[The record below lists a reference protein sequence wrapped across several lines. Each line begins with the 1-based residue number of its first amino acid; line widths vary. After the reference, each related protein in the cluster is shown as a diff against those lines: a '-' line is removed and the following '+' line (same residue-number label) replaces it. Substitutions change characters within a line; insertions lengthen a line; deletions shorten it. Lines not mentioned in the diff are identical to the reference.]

1 MQRKSWFLPDGRLCI
16 PVYDTKEGPEVM
28 TQKLNL
34 KRKILMGVTLFSMF
48 FGAGNL
54 IFPPY
59 LGAQAGTSA
68 WTAFMGF
75 AMSAVGLPVLGVI
88 AVTLSGGLNALASRV
103 HPRFAFV
110 YILVL
115 YLAIGPC
122 LAIPRTASTSFSM
135 AGPPFLT
142 ENVPVALVQ
151 FVYTVIFF
159 TAASLVALHPE
170 KLTEYLGK
178 RLTPVL
184 LTLIT
189 VLFVAALLRPAGSA
203 AAPSQAYAHAASL
216 EGFLYGYQTMDTL
229 AALNFGMIV
238 ALNVQALG
246 ICEEKAVMKETVS
259 AGWIAGGLLLAVYAM
274 LNQVGKL
281 SGKAFPGTA
290 NGTEVLMQM
299 AEFLFGKAGAVILA
313 AIFVIACF
321 NTCVGLLSC
330 CGKYFSSCFPQ
341 IGYRVWVFGF
351 AAVSAVLANVGLDT
365 ILLFSVPALN
375 AIYPLAILLIALAFL
390 EKALKR
396 FPDVYPWSALLCGLS
411 SVLTVL
417 AKQGFAI
424 PGLTK
429 LIQGIPGYTA
439 GFGWLLPT
447 ILGAGI
453 GMLFSMFPG
462 KYINQTKTNRRGV

>member
-1 MQRKSWFLPDGRLCI
+1 
-16 PVYDTKEGPEVM
+16 M

-34 KRKILMGVTLFSMF
+34 KTKFLMGVTLFSMF

-68 WTAFMGF
+68 WTAFIGF

-88 AVTLSGGLNALASRV
+88 AVTVSGGLNALASRV
-103 HPRFAFV
+103 HPKFAFV
-110 YILVL
+110 YIAVL

-135 AGPPFLT
+135 AGPPFLP
-142 ENVPVALVQ
+142 ESVPEAPVQ
-151 FVYTVIFF
+151 LLYTIVFF
-159 TAASLVALHPE
+159 LAASLVAMHPE

-184 LTLIT
+184 LTLI
-189 VLFVAALLRPAGSA
+189 AALFLAALVNPAGSA
-203 AAPSQAYAHAASL
+203 AAPAEAYASAAPV

-246 ICEEKAVMKETVS
+246 VREEKAVTGETVF
-259 AGWIAGGLLLAVYAM
+259 AGWIAGALLLAVYAM
-274 LNQVGKL
+274 LTFVGRL
-281 SGKAFPGTA
+281 SGTAFPGTA
-290 NGTEVLMQM
+290 DGTEVLMRT
-299 AEFLFGKAGAVILA
+299 AEHLFGKAGALILA
-313 AIFVIACF
+313 LIFVIACF

-330 CGKYFSSCFPQ
+330 CGKYFNGCFPR
-341 IGYRVWVFGF
+341 IGYRAWVWGF
-351 AAVSAVLANVGLDT
+351 AAVSAVLANVGLEA
-365 ILLFSVPALN
+365 ILLFSVPVLN

-390 EKALKR
+390 KRALTR
-396 FPDVYPWSALLCGLS
+396 FPAVYPWTALLCGVS
-411 SVLTVL
+411 SVLAVL
-417 AKQGFAI
+417 EQQGLSIPGVTGLIHAI
-424 PGLTK
+424 PG
-429 LIQGIPGYTA
+429 YAA

-447 ILGAGI
+447 VLGAGI
-453 GMLFSMFPG
+453 GVLWSVM
-462 KYINQTKTNRRGV
+462 RRKDSRP

>member
-1 MQRKSWFLPDGRLCI
+1 MI
-16 PVYDTKEGPEVM
+16 
-28 TQKLNL
+28 QKLDL
-34 KRKILMGVTLFSMF
+34 KTKFLMGVTLFSMF

-68 WTAFMGF
+68 WTAFIGF

-88 AVTLSGGLNALASRV
+88 AVTVSGGLNALASRV
-103 HPRFAFV
+103 HPKFAFV
-110 YILVL
+110 YIAVL

-135 AGPPFLT
+135 AGPPFLP
-142 ENVPVALVQ
+142 ESVPEAPVQ
-151 FVYTVIFF
+151 LLYTIVFF
-159 TAASLVALHPE
+159 LAASLVAMHPE

-184 LTLIT
+184 LTLI
-189 VLFVAALLRPAGSA
+189 AALFLAALVNPAGPA
-203 AAPSQAYAHAASL
+203 AAPAEAYASAAPV

-246 ICEEKAVMKETVS
+246 VREEKAVTGETVF
-259 AGWIAGGLLLAVYAM
+259 AGWIAGALLLAVYAM
-274 LNQVGKL
+274 LTFVGRL
-281 SGKAFPGTA
+281 SGTAFPGTA
-290 NGTEVLMQM
+290 DGTEVLMRT
-299 AEFLFGKAGAVILA
+299 AEHLFGKAGALILA
-313 AIFVIACF
+313 LIFVIACF

-330 CGKYFSSCFPQ
+330 CGKYFNGCFPR
-341 IGYRVWVFGF
+341 IGYRAWVWGF
-351 AAVSAVLANVGLDT
+351 AAVSAVLANVGLEA
-365 ILLFSVPALN
+365 ILLFSVPVLN

-390 EKALKR
+390 KRALTR
-396 FPDVYPWSALLCGLS
+396 FPAVYPWTALLCGVS

-417 AKQGFAI
+417 EQQGLSIPGVTGLIHAI
-424 PGLTK
+424 PG
-429 LIQGIPGYTA
+429 YAA

-447 ILGAGI
+447 VLGAGI
-453 GMLFSMFPG
+453 GVLWSVM
-462 KYINQTKTNRRGV
+462 RRKDSCP

>member
-1 MQRKSWFLPDGRLCI
+1 
-16 PVYDTKEGPEVM
+16 M

-34 KRKILMGVTLFSMF
+34 KTKFLMGVTLFSMF

-68 WTAFMGF
+68 WTAFIGF

-88 AVTLSGGLNALASRV
+88 AVTVSGGLNALASRV
-103 HPRFAFV
+103 HPKFAFV
-110 YILVL
+110 YIAVL

-135 AGPPFLT
+135 AGPPFLP
-142 ENVPVALVQ
+142 ESVPEAPVQ
-151 FVYTVIFF
+151 LLYTIVFF
-159 TAASLVALHPE
+159 LAASLVAMHPE

-184 LTLIT
+184 LTLI
-189 VLFVAALLRPAGSA
+189 AALFLAALVNPAGPA
-203 AAPSQAYAHAASL
+203 AAPAEAYASAAPV

-246 ICEEKAVMKETVS
+246 VREEKAVTGETVF
-259 AGWIAGGLLLAVYAM
+259 AGWIAGALLLAVYAM
-274 LNQVGKL
+274 LTFVGRL
-281 SGKAFPGTA
+281 SGTAFPGTA
-290 NGTEVLMQM
+290 DGTEVLMRT
-299 AEFLFGKAGAVILA
+299 AEHLFGKAGALILA
-313 AIFVIACF
+313 LIFVIACF

-330 CGKYFSSCFPQ
+330 CGKYFNGCFPR
-341 IGYRVWVFGF
+341 IGYRAWVWGF
-351 AAVSAVLANVGLDT
+351 AAVSAVLANVGLEA
-365 ILLFSVPALN
+365 ILLFSVPVLN
-375 AIYPLAILLIALAFL
+375 AIYPLAILLIVLAFL
-390 EKALKR
+390 KRALTR
-396 FPDVYPWSALLCGLS
+396 FPAVYPWTALLCGVS

-417 AKQGFAI
+417 EQQGLSIPGVTGLIHAI
-424 PGLTK
+424 PG
-429 LIQGIPGYTA
+429 YAA

-447 ILGAGI
+447 VLGAGI
-453 GMLFSMFPG
+453 GVLWSVM
-462 KYINQTKTNRRGV
+462 RRKDSCP

>member
-1 MQRKSWFLPDGRLCI
+1 MI
-16 PVYDTKEGPEVM
+16 
-28 TQKLNL
+28 QKLDL
-34 KRKILMGVTLFSMF
+34 KTKFLMGMTLFSMF

-68 WTAFMGF
+68 WTAFIGF

-88 AVTLSGGLNALASRV
+88 AVTVSGGLNALASRV
-103 HPRFAFV
+103 HPKFAFV
-110 YILVL
+110 YIAVL

-135 AGPPFLT
+135 AGPPFLP
-142 ENVPVALVQ
+142 ESVPEAPVQ
-151 FVYTVIFF
+151 LLYTIVFF
-159 TAASLVALHPE
+159 LAASLVAMHPE

-184 LTLIT
+184 LTLI
-189 VLFVAALLRPAGSA
+189 AALFLAALVNPAGPA
-203 AAPSQAYAHAASL
+203 AAPAEAYASAAPV

-246 ICEEKAVMKETVS
+246 VREEKAVTGETVF
-259 AGWIAGGLLLAVYAM
+259 AGWIAGALLLAVYAM
-274 LNQVGKL
+274 LTFVGRL
-281 SGKAFPGTA
+281 SGTAFPGTA
-290 NGTEVLMQM
+290 DGTEVLMRT
-299 AEFLFGKAGAVILA
+299 AEHLFGKAGALILA
-313 AIFVIACF
+313 LIFVIACF

-330 CGKYFSSCFPQ
+330 CGKYFNGCFPR
-341 IGYRVWVFGF
+341 IGYRAWVWGF
-351 AAVSAVLANVGLDT
+351 AAVSAVLANVGLEA
-365 ILLFSVPALN
+365 ILLFSVPVLN

-390 EKALKR
+390 KRALTR
-396 FPDVYPWSALLCGLS
+396 FPAVYPWTALLCGVS

-417 AKQGFAI
+417 EQQGLSIPGVTGLIHAI
-424 PGLTK
+424 PG
-429 LIQGIPGYTA
+429 YAA

-447 ILGAGI
+447 VLGAGI
-453 GMLFSMFPG
+453 GVLWSVM
-462 KYINQTKTNRRGV
+462 RRQDSCP

>member
-1 MQRKSWFLPDGRLCI
+1 
-16 PVYDTKEGPEVM
+16 M

-34 KRKILMGVTLFSMF
+34 KTKFLMGVTLFSMF

-68 WTAFMGF
+68 WTAFIGF

-88 AVTLSGGLNALASRV
+88 AVTVSGGLNALASRV
-103 HPRFAFV
+103 HPKFAFV
-110 YILVL
+110 YIAVL

-135 AGPPFLT
+135 AGPPFLP
-142 ENVPVALVQ
+142 ESVPEAPVQ
-151 FVYTVIFF
+151 LLYTIVFF
-159 TAASLVALHPE
+159 LAASLVAMHPE

-184 LTLIT
+184 LTLI
-189 VLFVAALLRPAGSA
+189 AALFLAALVNPAGPA
-203 AAPSQAYAHAASL
+203 AAPAEAYASAAPV

-246 ICEEKAVMKETVS
+246 VREEKAVTGETVF
-259 AGWIAGGLLLAVYAM
+259 AGWIAGVLLLAVYAM
-274 LNQVGKL
+274 LTFVGRL
-281 SGKAFPGTA
+281 SGTAFPGTA
-290 NGTEVLMQM
+290 DGTEVLMRT
-299 AEFLFGKAGAVILA
+299 AEHLFGKAGALILA
-313 AIFVIACF
+313 LIFVIACF

-330 CGKYFSSCFPQ
+330 CGKYFNGCFPR
-341 IGYRVWVFGF
+341 IGYRAWVWGF
-351 AAVSAVLANVGLDT
+351 AAVSAVLANVGLEA
-365 ILLFSVPALN
+365 ILLFSVPVLN

-390 EKALKR
+390 KRALTR
-396 FPDVYPWSALLCGLS
+396 FPAVYPWTALLCGVS
-411 SVLTVL
+411 SVLAVL
-417 AKQGFAI
+417 EQQGLSIPGVTGLIHAI
-424 PGLTK
+424 PG
-429 LIQGIPGYTA
+429 YAA

-447 ILGAGI
+447 VLGAGI
-453 GMLFSMFPG
+453 GVLWSVM
-462 KYINQTKTNRRGV
+462 RRKDSCP

>member
-1 MQRKSWFLPDGRLCI
+1 
-16 PVYDTKEGPEVM
+16 
-28 TQKLNL
+28 
-34 KRKILMGVTLFSMF
+34 MF

-68 WTAFMGF
+68 WTAFIGF

-88 AVTLSGGLNALASRV
+88 AVTVSGGLNALASRV
-103 HPRFAFV
+103 HPKFAFV
-110 YILVL
+110 YIAVL

-135 AGPPFLT
+135 AGPPFLP
-142 ENVPVALVQ
+142 ESVPEAPVQ
-151 FVYTVIFF
+151 LLYTIVFF
-159 TAASLVALHPE
+159 LAASLVAMHPE

-184 LTLIT
+184 LTLI
-189 VLFVAALLRPAGSA
+189 AALFIAALVNPAGPA
-203 AAPSQAYAHAASL
+203 AAPAETYASAAPV

-246 ICEEKAVMKETVS
+246 VREEKAVTGETVF
-259 AGWIAGGLLLAVYAM
+259 AGWIAGALLLTVYAM
-274 LNQVGKL
+274 LTFVGQL
-281 SGKAFPGTA
+281 SGTAFPGTA
-290 NGTEVLMQM
+290 DGTEVLMRT
-299 AEFLFGKAGAVILA
+299 AEHLFGKAGALILA
-313 AIFVIACF
+313 LIFVIACF

-330 CGKYFSSCFPQ
+330 CGKYFNGCFPR
-341 IGYRVWVFGF
+341 IGYRAWVWGF
-351 AAVSAVLANVGLDT
+351 AAVSAVLANVGLEA
-365 ILLFSVPALN
+365 ILLFSVPVLN

-390 EKALKR
+390 KKALTR
-396 FPDVYPWSALLCGLS
+396 FPAVYPWTALLCGVS

-417 AKQGFAI
+417 EQQGLSIPGVTGLIHAI
-424 PGLTK
+424 PG
-429 LIQGIPGYTA
+429 YAA

-447 ILGAGI
+447 VLGAGI
-453 GMLFSMFPG
+453 GILWSVM
-462 KYINQTKTNRRGV
+462 RRKGSCP

>member
-1 MQRKSWFLPDGRLCI
+1 
-16 PVYDTKEGPEVM
+16 M

-34 KRKILMGVTLFSMF
+34 KTKFLMGVTLFSMF

-59 LGAQAGTSA
+59 LGAQAGTSV
-68 WTAFMGF
+68 WTAFIGF

-88 AVTLSGGLNALASRV
+88 AVTVSGGLNALASRV
-103 HPRFAFV
+103 HPKFAFV
-110 YILVL
+110 YIAVL

-135 AGPPFLT
+135 AGPPFLP
-142 ENVPVALVQ
+142 ESVPEAPVQ
-151 FVYTVIFF
+151 LLYTIVFF
-159 TAASLVALHPE
+159 LAASLVAMHPE

-184 LTLIT
+184 LTLI
-189 VLFVAALLRPAGSA
+189 AALFLAALVNPAGPA
-203 AAPSQAYAHAASL
+203 AAPAEAYASAAPV

-246 ICEEKAVMKETVS
+246 VREEKAVTGETVF
-259 AGWIAGGLLLAVYAM
+259 AGWIAGALLLAVYAM
-274 LNQVGKL
+274 LTFVGQL
-281 SGKAFPGTA
+281 SGTAFPGTA
-290 NGTEVLMQM
+290 DGTEVLMRT
-299 AEFLFGKAGAVILA
+299 AEHLFGKAGALILA
-313 AIFVIACF
+313 LIFVIACF

-330 CGKYFSSCFPQ
+330 CGKYFNGCFPR
-341 IGYRVWVFGF
+341 IGYRAWVWGF
-351 AAVSAVLANVGLDT
+351 AAVSAVLANVGLEA
-365 ILLFSVPALN
+365 ILLFSVPVLN

-390 EKALKR
+390 KRALTR
-396 FPDVYPWSALLCGLS
+396 FPAVYPWTALLCGVS

-417 AKQGFAI
+417 EQQGLSIPGVTGLIHAI
-424 PGLTK
+424 PG
-429 LIQGIPGYTA
+429 YAA

-447 ILGAGI
+447 VLGAGI
-453 GMLFSMFPG
+453 GVLWSVM
-462 KYINQTKTNRRGV
+462 RRKDSCP

>member
-1 MQRKSWFLPDGRLCI
+1 
-16 PVYDTKEGPEVM
+16 M

-34 KRKILMGVTLFSMF
+34 KTKFLMGVTLFSMF

-68 WTAFMGF
+68 WTAFIGF

-88 AVTLSGGLNALASRV
+88 AVTVSGGLNALASRV
-103 HPRFAFV
+103 HPKFAFV
-110 YILVL
+110 YIAVL

-135 AGPPFLT
+135 AGPPFLP
-142 ENVPVALVQ
+142 ESIPEAPVQLL
-151 FVYTVIFF
+151 YTIVFF
-159 TAASLVALHPE
+159 LAASLVAMHPE

-184 LTLIT
+184 LTLI
-189 VLFVAALLRPAGSA
+189 AALFLAALVNPAGPA
-203 AAPSQAYAHAASL
+203 AAPSEAYASAAPV

-246 ICEEKAVMKETVS
+246 VQEEKAVTGETVF
-259 AGWIAGGLLLAVYAM
+259 AGWIAGALLLAVYAM
-274 LNQVGKL
+274 LTFVGRL
-281 SGKAFPGTA
+281 SGTAFPGTA
-290 NGTEVLMQM
+290 DGTEVLMRT
-299 AEFLFGKAGAVILA
+299 AEHLFGKAGALILA
-313 AIFVIACF
+313 LIFVIACF

-330 CGKYFSSCFPQ
+330 CGKYFNGCFPR
-341 IGYRVWVFGF
+341 IGYRAWVWGF
-351 AAVSAVLANVGLDT
+351 AAVSAVLANVGLEA
-365 ILLFSVPALN
+365 ILLFSVPVLN

-390 EKALKR
+390 KRALTR
-396 FPDVYPWSALLCGLS
+396 FPAVYPWTALLCGVS

-417 AKQGFAI
+417 EQQGLSIPGVTGLIHAI
-424 PGLTK
+424 PG
-429 LIQGIPGYTA
+429 YAA

-447 ILGAGI
+447 VLGAGI
-453 GMLFSMFPG
+453 GVLWSVM
-462 KYINQTKTNRRGV
+462 RRKDSCP

>member
-1 MQRKSWFLPDGRLCI
+1 MI
-16 PVYDTKEGPEVM
+16 
-28 TQKLNL
+28 QKLDL
-34 KRKILMGVTLFSMF
+34 KTKFLMGVTLFSMF

-68 WTAFMGF
+68 WTAFIGF

-88 AVTLSGGLNALASRV
+88 AVTVSGGLNALASRV
-103 HPRFAFV
+103 HPKFAFV
-110 YILVL
+110 YIAVL

-135 AGPPFLT
+135 AGPPFLP
-142 ENVPVALVQ
+142 ESVPEAPVQ
-151 FVYTVIFF
+151 LLYTIVFF
-159 TAASLVALHPE
+159 LAASLVAMHPE

-184 LTLIT
+184 LTLIA
-189 VLFVAALLRPAGSA
+189 VLFLAALVNPAGPA
-203 AAPSQAYAHAASL
+203 AAPAEAYASAAPV

-246 ICEEKAVMKETVS
+246 VREEKAVTGETVF
-259 AGWIAGGLLLAVYAM
+259 AGWIAGALLLAVYAM
-274 LNQVGKL
+274 LTFVGQL
-281 SGKAFPGTA
+281 SGTAFPGTA
-290 NGTEVLMQM
+290 DGTEVLMRT
-299 AEFLFGKAGAVILA
+299 AEHLFGKAGALILA
-313 AIFVIACF
+313 LIFVIACF

-330 CGKYFSSCFPQ
+330 CGKYFNGCFPR
-341 IGYRVWVFGF
+341 IGYRAWVWGF
-351 AAVSAVLANVGLDT
+351 AAVSAVLANVGLEA
-365 ILLFSVPALN
+365 ILLFSVPVLN

-390 EKALKR
+390 KRALTR
-396 FPDVYPWSALLCGLS
+396 FPAVYPWTALLCGVS

-417 AKQGFAI
+417 EQQGLSIPGVTGLIHAI
-424 PGLTK
+424 PG
-429 LIQGIPGYTA
+429 YAA

-447 ILGAGI
+447 VLGAGI
-453 GMLFSMFPG
+453 GVLWSVM
-462 KYINQTKTNRRGV
+462 RRKDSCP

>member
-1 MQRKSWFLPDGRLCI
+1 
-16 PVYDTKEGPEVM
+16 
-28 TQKLNL
+28 
-34 KRKILMGVTLFSMF
+34 MF

-68 WTAFMGF
+68 WTAFIGF

-88 AVTLSGGLNALASRV
+88 AVTVSGGLNALASRV
-103 HPRFAFV
+103 HPKFAFV
-110 YILVL
+110 YIAVL

-135 AGPPFLT
+135 AGPPFLP
-142 ENVPVALVQ
+142 ESVPEAPVQ
-151 FVYTVIFF
+151 LLYTIVFF
-159 TAASLVALHPE
+159 LAASLVAMHPE

-184 LTLIT
+184 LTLI
-189 VLFVAALLRPAGSA
+189 AALFLAALVNPAGPA
-203 AAPSQAYAHAASL
+203 AAPAEAYASAAPV

-246 ICEEKAVMKETVS
+246 VREEKAVTGETVF
-259 AGWIAGGLLLAVYAM
+259 AGWIAGALLLAVYAM
-274 LNQVGKL
+274 LTFVGRL
-281 SGKAFPGTA
+281 SGTAFPGTA
-290 NGTEVLMQM
+290 DGTEVLMRT
-299 AEFLFGKAGAVILA
+299 AEHLFGKAGALILA
-313 AIFVIACF
+313 LIFVIACF

-330 CGKYFSSCFPQ
+330 CGKYFNGCFPR
-341 IGYRVWVFGF
+341 IGYRAWVWGF
-351 AAVSAVLANVGLDT
+351 AAVSAVLANVGLEA
-365 ILLFSVPALN
+365 ILLFSVPVLN

-390 EKALKR
+390 KRALTR
-396 FPDVYPWSALLCGLS
+396 FPAVYPWTALLCGVS

-417 AKQGFAI
+417 EQQGLSIPGVTGLIHAI
-424 PGLTK
+424 PG
-429 LIQGIPGYTA
+429 YAA

-447 ILGAGI
+447 VLGAGI
-453 GMLFSMFPG
+453 GVLWSVM
-462 KYINQTKTNRRGV
+462 RRKDSCP

>member
-1 MQRKSWFLPDGRLCI
+1 
-16 PVYDTKEGPEVM
+16 M

-34 KRKILMGVTLFSMF
+34 KTKFLMGVTLFSMF

-68 WTAFMGF
+68 WTAFIGF

-88 AVTLSGGLNALASRV
+88 AVTVSGGLNALASRV
-103 HPRFAFV
+103 HPKFAFV
-110 YILVL
+110 YIAVL

-135 AGPPFLT
+135 AGPPFLP
-142 ENVPVALVQ
+142 ESVPEAPVQ
-151 FVYTVIFF
+151 LLYTIVFF
-159 TAASLVALHPE
+159 LAASLVAMHPE

-184 LTLIT
+184 LTLI
-189 VLFVAALLRPAGSA
+189 AALFLAALVNPAGPA
-203 AAPSQAYAHAASL
+203 AAPAEAYASAAPV

-246 ICEEKAVMKETVS
+246 VREEKAVTGETVF
-259 AGWIAGGLLLAVYAM
+259 AGWIAGALLLAVYAM
-274 LNQVGKL
+274 LTFVGQL
-281 SGKAFPGTA
+281 SGTAFPGTA
-290 NGTEVLMQM
+290 DGTEVLMRT
-299 AEFLFGKAGAVILA
+299 AEHLFGKAGALILA
-313 AIFVIACF
+313 LIFVIACF

-330 CGKYFSSCFPQ
+330 CGKYFNGCFPR
-341 IGYRVWVFGF
+341 IGYRAWVWGF
-351 AAVSAVLANVGLDT
+351 AAVSAVLANVGLEA
-365 ILLFSVPALN
+365 ILLFSVPVLN

-390 EKALKR
+390 KRALTR
-396 FPDVYPWSALLCGLS
+396 FPAVYPWTALLCGVS
-411 SVLTVL
+411 SVLAVL
-417 AKQGFAI
+417 EQQGLSIPGVTGLIHAI
-424 PGLTK
+424 PG
-429 LIQGIPGYTA
+429 YAA

-447 ILGAGI
+447 VLGAGI
-453 GMLFSMFPG
+453 GVLWSVM
-462 KYINQTKTNRRGV
+462 RRKDSCP

>member
-1 MQRKSWFLPDGRLCI
+1 
-16 PVYDTKEGPEVM
+16 M

-34 KRKILMGVTLFSMF
+34 KTKFLMGVTLFSMF

-68 WTAFMGF
+68 WTAFIGF

-88 AVTLSGGLNALASRV
+88 AVTVSGGLNALASRV
-103 HPRFAFV
+103 HPKFAFV
-110 YILVL
+110 YIAVL

-135 AGPPFLT
+135 AGPPFLP
-142 ENVPVALVQ
+142 ESVPEAPVQ
-151 FVYTVIFF
+151 LLYTIVFF
-159 TAASLVALHPE
+159 LAASLVAMHPE

-184 LTLIT
+184 LTLIA
-189 VLFVAALLRPAGSA
+189 VLFLAALVNPAGPA
-203 AAPSQAYAHAASL
+203 AAPAEAYASAAPV

-246 ICEEKAVMKETVS
+246 VREEKAVTGETVF
-259 AGWIAGGLLLAVYAM
+259 AGWIAGALLLAVYAM
-274 LNQVGKL
+274 LTFVGRL
-281 SGKAFPGTA
+281 SGTAFPGTA
-290 NGTEVLMQM
+290 DGTEVLMRT
-299 AEFLFGKAGAVILA
+299 AEHLFGKAGALILA
-313 AIFVIACF
+313 LIFVIACF

-330 CGKYFSSCFPQ
+330 CGKYFNGCFPR
-341 IGYRVWVFGF
+341 IGYRAWVWGF
-351 AAVSAVLANVGLDT
+351 AAVSAVLANVGLEA
-365 ILLFSVPALN
+365 ILLFSVPVLN

-390 EKALKR
+390 KRALTR
-396 FPDVYPWSALLCGLS
+396 FPAVYPWTALLCGVS

-417 AKQGFAI
+417 EQQGLSIPGVTGLIHAI
-424 PGLTK
+424 PG
-429 LIQGIPGYTA
+429 YAA

-447 ILGAGI
+447 VLGAGI
-453 GMLFSMFPG
+453 GVLWSVM
-462 KYINQTKTNRRGV
+462 RRKDSCP

>member
-1 MQRKSWFLPDGRLCI
+1 MI
-16 PVYDTKEGPEVM
+16 
-28 TQKLNL
+28 QKLDL
-34 KRKILMGVTLFSMF
+34 KTKFLMGVTLFSMF

-68 WTAFMGF
+68 WTAFIGF

-88 AVTLSGGLNALASRV
+88 AVTVSGGLNALASRV
-103 HPRFAFV
+103 HPKFAFV
-110 YILVL
+110 YIAVL

-135 AGPPFLT
+135 AGPPFLP
-142 ENVPVALVQ
+142 ESVPEAPVQ
-151 FVYTVIFF
+151 LLYTIVFF
-159 TAASLVALHPE
+159 LAASLVAMHPE

-184 LTLIT
+184 LTLI
-189 VLFVAALLRPAGSA
+189 AALFLAALVNPAGPA
-203 AAPSQAYAHAASL
+203 AAPAEAYASAAPV

-246 ICEEKAVMKETVS
+246 VREEKAVTGETVF
-259 AGWIAGGLLLAVYAM
+259 AGWIAGALLLAVYAM
-274 LNQVGKL
+274 LTFVGRL
-281 SGKAFPGTA
+281 SGTAFPGTA
-290 NGTEVLMQM
+290 DGTEVLMRT
-299 AEFLFGKAGAVILA
+299 AEHLFGKAGALILA
-313 AIFVIACF
+313 LIFVIACF

-330 CGKYFSSCFPQ
+330 CGKYFNGCFPR
-341 IGYRVWVFGF
+341 IGYRAWVWGF
-351 AAVSAVLANVGLDT
+351 AAVSAVLANVGLEA
-365 ILLFSVPALN
+365 ILLFSVPVLN

-390 EKALKR
+390 KRALTR
-396 FPDVYPWSALLCGLS
+396 FPAVYPWTALFCGVS

-417 AKQGFAI
+417 EQQGLSIPGVTGLIHAI
-424 PGLTK
+424 PG
-429 LIQGIPGYTA
+429 YAA

-447 ILGAGI
+447 VLGAGI
-453 GMLFSMFPG
+453 GVLWSVM
-462 KYINQTKTNRRGV
+462 RRKDSCP

>member
-1 MQRKSWFLPDGRLCI
+1 
-16 PVYDTKEGPEVM
+16 M

-34 KRKILMGVTLFSMF
+34 KTKFLMGVTLFSMF

-68 WTAFMGF
+68 WTAFIGF

-88 AVTLSGGLNALASRV
+88 AVTVSGGLNALASRV
-103 HPRFAFV
+103 HPKFAFV
-110 YILVL
+110 YIAVL

-135 AGPPFLT
+135 AGPPFLP
-142 ENVPVALVQ
+142 ESVPEAPVQ
-151 FVYTVIFF
+151 LLYTIVFF
-159 TAASLVALHPE
+159 LAASLVAMHPE

-184 LTLIT
+184 LTLI
-189 VLFVAALLRPAGSA
+189 AALFLAALVNPAGPA
-203 AAPSQAYAHAASL
+203 AAPAEAYASAAPV

-246 ICEEKAVMKETVS
+246 VREEKAVTGETVF
-259 AGWIAGGLLLAVYAM
+259 AGWIAGALLLAVYAM
-274 LNQVGKL
+274 LTFVGRL
-281 SGKAFPGTA
+281 SGTAFPGTA
-290 NGTEVLMQM
+290 DGTEVLMRT
-299 AEFLFGKAGAVILA
+299 AEHLFGKAGALILA
-313 AIFVIACF
+313 LIFVIACF

-330 CGKYFSSCFPQ
+330 CGKYFNGCFPR
-341 IGYRVWVFGF
+341 IGYRAWVWGF
-351 AAVSAVLANVGLDT
+351 AAVSAVLANVGLEA
-365 ILLFSVPALN
+365 ILLFSVPVLN

-390 EKALKR
+390 KRALTR
-396 FPDVYPWSALLCGLS
+396 FPAVYPWTALLCGVS
-411 SVLTVL
+411 SVLAVL
-417 AKQGFAI
+417 EQQGLSIPGVTGLIHAI
-424 PGLTK
+424 PG
-429 LIQGIPGYTA
+429 YAA

-447 ILGAGI
+447 VLGAGI
-453 GMLFSMFPG
+453 GVLWSVM
-462 KYINQTKTNRRGV
+462 RRKDSCP

>member
-1 MQRKSWFLPDGRLCI
+1 
-16 PVYDTKEGPEVM
+16 M

-34 KRKILMGVTLFSMF
+34 KTKFLMGVTLFSMF

-68 WTAFMGF
+68 WTAFIGF

-88 AVTLSGGLNALASRV
+88 AVTVSGGLNALASRV
-103 HPRFAFV
+103 HPKFAFV
-110 YILVL
+110 YIAVL

-135 AGPPFLT
+135 AGPPFLP
-142 ENVPVALVQ
+142 ENVPEAPVQ
-151 FVYTVIFF
+151 LLYTIVFF
-159 TAASLVALHPE
+159 LAASLVAMHPE

-184 LTLIT
+184 LTLI
-189 VLFVAALLRPAGSA
+189 AALFLAALVNPAGPA
-203 AAPSQAYAHAASL
+203 AAPAEAYASAAPV

-246 ICEEKAVMKETVS
+246 VREEKAVTGETVF
-259 AGWIAGGLLLAVYAM
+259 AGWIAGALLLAVYAM
-274 LNQVGKL
+274 LTFVGRL
-281 SGKAFPGTA
+281 SGTAFPGTA
-290 NGTEVLMQM
+290 DGTEVLMRT
-299 AEFLFGKAGAVILA
+299 AEHLFGKAGALILA
-313 AIFVIACF
+313 LIFVIACF

-330 CGKYFSSCFPQ
+330 CGKYFNGCFPR
-341 IGYRVWVFGF
+341 IGYRAWVWGF
-351 AAVSAVLANVGLDT
+351 AAVSAVLANVGLEA
-365 ILLFSVPALN
+365 ILLFSVPVLN

-390 EKALKR
+390 KRALTR
-396 FPDVYPWSALLCGLS
+396 FPAVYPWTALLCGVS

-417 AKQGFAI
+417 EQQGLSIPGVTGLIHAI
-424 PGLTK
+424 PG
-429 LIQGIPGYTA
+429 YAA

-447 ILGAGI
+447 VLGAGI
-453 GMLFSMFPG
+453 GVLWSVM
-462 KYINQTKTNRRGV
+462 RRKDSCP

>member
-1 MQRKSWFLPDGRLCI
+1 MI
-16 PVYDTKEGPEVM
+16 
-28 TQKLNL
+28 QKLDL
-34 KRKILMGVTLFSMF
+34 KTKFLMGVTLFSMF

-68 WTAFMGF
+68 WTAFIGF

-88 AVTLSGGLNALASRV
+88 AVTVSGGLNALASRV
-103 HPRFAFV
+103 HPKFAFV
-110 YILVL
+110 YIAVL

-135 AGPPFLT
+135 AGPPFLP
-142 ENVPVALVQ
+142 ESVPEAPVQ
-151 FVYTVIFF
+151 LLYTIVFF
-159 TAASLVALHPE
+159 LAASLVAMHPE

-184 LTLIT
+184 LTLI
-189 VLFVAALLRPAGSA
+189 AALFLAALVNPAGPA
-203 AAPSQAYAHAASL
+203 AAPAEAYASAAPV

-246 ICEEKAVMKETVS
+246 VREEKAVTGETVF
-259 AGWIAGGLLLAVYAM
+259 AGWIAGALLLAVYAM
-274 LNQVGKL
+274 LTFVGRL
-281 SGKAFPGTA
+281 SGTAFPGTA
-290 NGTEVLMQM
+290 DGTEVLMRT
-299 AEFLFGKAGAVILA
+299 AEHLFGKAGALILA
-313 AIFVIACF
+313 LIFVIACF

-330 CGKYFSSCFPQ
+330 CGKYFNGCFPR
-341 IGYRVWVFGF
+341 IGYRAWVWGF
-351 AAVSAVLANVGLDT
+351 AAVSAVLANVGLEA
-365 ILLFSVPALN
+365 ILLFSVPVLN

-390 EKALKR
+390 KRALTR
-396 FPDVYPWSALLCGLS
+396 FPAVYPWTALLCGVS

-417 AKQGFAI
+417 EQQGLSIPGVTGLIHAI
-424 PGLTK
+424 PG
-429 LIQGIPGYTA
+429 YAA

-447 ILGAGI
+447 VLGAGI
-453 GMLFSMFPG
+453 GILWSVM
-462 KYINQTKTNRRGV
+462 RRKDSCP